1 LKPKNASERQ
11 RDFEAIAAKNAEVR
25 REFVLTELQTCHTA
39 LQIGIVELAGGNL
52 ATGEKEITAAEE
64 CLRIV
69 RRFLPGVEAEHRGEA
84 QGKLAEMQSA
94 LDLLKSRA
102 SAKRRG

>member
-1 LKPKNASERQ
+1 MKPKNASARR

-25 REFVLTELQTCHTA
+25 REFAELQTCHTA
-39 LQIGIVELAGGNL
+39 LQIGIVEHAGGNI
-52 ATGEKEITAAEE
+52 ATVEKEITAAEE

-69 RRFLPGVEAEHRGEA
+69 RRFLPGVEAERRGEA